1 MLASFIITY
10 TLLIVVALVASNW
23 ELFDDLSNHD
33 SLRVY
38 LALFISLGGFLSKV
52 IAVDIWKTKN
62 VELSAILS
70 GCYYLYAFCVFGNG
84 HFAGWSV
91 SAGFFERFWVSI
103 LTLGMFLVT
112 LVFPVIFYFIARAQ
126 CLLLKKLYRI

>member
-10 TLLIVVALVASNW
+10 TLLFVVALVASNW

-70 GCYYLYAFCVFGNG
+70 GRIK
-84 HFAGWSV
+84 
-91 SAGFFERFWVSI
+91 ETP
-103 LTLGMFLVT
+103 TL
-112 LVFPVIFYFIARAQ
+112 I
-126 CLLLKKLYRI
+126 

>member
-10 TLLIVVALVASNW
+10 TLLFVVALVASNW

-84 HFAGWSV
+84 HLAGWSV
-91 SAGFFERFWVSI
+91 SEGFFERFVASL

-112 LVFPVIFYFIARAQ
+112 LIFPVIFYFIARAK
-126 CLLLKKLYRI
+126 CLVLKKLYRI